1 MAAPV
6 IIRVGCAIDTSV
18 EKTFGDIERR
28 AVRAGKR
35 VEQAMRPGRRR
46 VLDDG
51 FVQQAVA
58 QEKRHTKAVEGESR
72 QRQRAFR
79 AEANARRAAL
89 RDEERALRD
98 SIREHEK
105 AERAKAKA
113 AAASVREQARA
124 SRELDRFATRTSHRA
139 TRFFWPNAPL
149 ASMARRAGH
158 DVMRGI
164 GVDTTLSGQL
174 QRVTGAESAAQKLSV
189 LGYRPGE
196 QGAAGQRQD
205 PKKLADE
212 ARAAGEAFAMTTEE
226 ILAGQKVYADLLGNL
241 EGARTITNDIA
252 KIARSQG
259 ASFEDSMRVAGKL
272 DSMYSNIPDYQ
283 NDQVKKNKAIIDQ
296 MRTLTYLAKVY
307 SIPLETMADKIPVMT
322 GVAGMFEGDVNQNL
336 IELMTLMQLAEKG
349 PGRNAAEA
357 ATMAGNIGKNL
368 PKRADAMKEF
378 AGVQLMNE
386 RGQTKGIQSLLLEL
400 FTKTEGGRT
409 VKGKRYSQVELMHK
423 VFPNIRQMGGIQES
437 LTAFI
442 QAGGGEAGREAVRKQ
457 FAPGKK
463 ATSAK
468 QIDEDL
474 ALVLQTTEAKA
485 AKFNQQLERIVATS
499 AESLIPALEKLAP
512 LALKGA
518 EAMGRLVQLIAEN
531 PGKAIVGAIVASI
544 LRASLE
550 STFRGAVEAVI
561 MRAVSNVPTVPVPGG
576 RPGVAPTGAG
586 GGVGA
591 AGPAA
596 ALAALG
602 VGGALYELY
611 ALSGNRKGGANQVGA
626 DDWSLG
632 SVVNAGWFG
641 GITGAI
647 GRKAGGGTWGE
658 AAGELTPVKAFG
670 WLRDFVND
678 PTGDKAADA
687 QAKREATAR
696 QAEQARMAQAT
707 EAMRD
712 KLGQT
717 LNVRVTNADELR
729 NPPPGGSGGNPD
741 GREPP
746 DA

>member
-51 FVQQAVA
+51 FVQQAVN
-58 QEKRHTKAVEGESR
+58 QEKRHTKAVEGESK

-89 RDEERALRD
+89 RDEERALRS

-113 AAASVREQARA
+113 AAASVREQRRA

-149 ASMARRAGH
+149 AGMARRAGH
-158 DVMRGI
+158 DIMRGI
-164 GVDTTLSGQL
+164 GVDTTLSGHL
-174 QRVTGAESAAQKLSV
+174 QRVTGAEAAAQKLSV

-196 QGAAGQRQD
+196 QGGAGQRQD
-205 PKKLADE
+205 PKKLAGE

-283 NDQVKKNKAIIDQ
+283 DDQVKKNKAIIDQ

-368 PKRADAMKEF
+368 PKRADALKEF
-378 AGVQLMNE
+378 AGIQLMNE

-423 VFPNIRQMGGIQES
+423 IFPNIRQMGGIQES

-518 EAMGRLVQLIAEN
+518 DALGRVVQWVAEN

-544 LRASLE
+544 ARAGLE
-550 STFRGAVEAVI
+550 SAFRGAVEAAI
-561 MRAVSNVPTVPVPGG
+561 LRAVRNVPTVPVPGG
-576 RPGVAPTGAG
+576 KPGVAPVGGAG
-586 GGVGA
+586 GSGA

-602 VGGALYELY
+602 VGGALYELA
-611 ALSGNRKGGANQVGA
+611 ALGGNRKGGPNQVGA
-626 DDWSLG
+626 TDAFG
-632 SVVNAGWFG
+632 STVDFLTG
-641 GITGAI
+641 GFVGAAS
-647 GRKAGGGTWGE
+647 RKLGGGSWSE
-658 AAGELTPVKAFG
+658 AAGELSGNKVFS
-670 WLRDFVND
+670 WLHDFVRD
-678 PTGDKAADA
+678 PTGGKAADA
-687 QAKREATAR
+687 QAKREASAR
-696 QAEQARMAQAT
+696 QAAQERAAVAAEALKDRMNQPLTVNVGNWDEQR
-707 EAMRD
+707 
-712 KLGQT
+712 
-717 LNVRVTNADELR
+717 
-729 NPPPGGSGGNPD
+729 PPTPTPGGGNPD